1 MRKIKCPYCGFD
13 CIKYGK
19 TRIGSQR
26 WRCRE
31 CHQVFTKPYDHTNS
45 DFRLFLQWLFSKNV
59 QKDMPG
65 AGRNFRRKTVKFW
78 ELWPLPPKVETQR
91 SIVFIDGIH
100 LGRKA
105 CILICCDEKHVLGWY
120 VCRAERAQAW
130 EALMNRIATPKVVV
144 SDGGTGFRKALK
156 KVWPK
161 AKLQRCIFHA
171 SQQVKR
177 YTTTR
182 PKTLAGAELYGL
194 SNDLFKVNSTDAAL
208 NWVRRLTD
216 WKIKHKAFLD
226 EVSYDEYG
234 KPRLKHERLLKAEQS
249 LIVLIK
255 SGTLF
260 TYLDRTLDFD
270 CSSTNNRIEGGIN
283 AQLRAMLRYHRGMNI
298 ERRIKAVFWWC
309 YMHSPKPLSP
319 AEILEVMPTNKSISQ
334 LYDTMNSRERL
345 ENSIPTWG
353 DAIVWSDFHFSDPY
367 PNYLWD

>member
-156 KVWPK
+156 KFG
-161 AKLQRCIFHA
+161 QRPNFKD
-171 SQQVKR
+171 VFFM
-177 YTTTR
+177 
-182 PKTLAGAELYGL
+182 LL
-194 SNDLFKVNSTDAAL
+194 SK
-208 NWVRRLTD
+208 
-216 WKIKHKAFLD
+216 
-226 EVSYDEYG
+226 
-234 KPRLKHERLLKAEQS
+234 
-249 LIVLIK
+249 
-255 SGTLF
+255 
-260 TYLDRTLDFD
+260 
-270 CSSTNNRIEGGIN
+270 
-283 AQLRAMLRYHRGMNI
+283 
-298 ERRIKAVFWWC
+298 
-309 YMHSPKPLSP
+309 
-319 AEILEVMPTNKSISQ
+319 
-334 LYDTMNSRERL
+334 
-345 ENSIPTWG
+345 
-353 DAIVWSDFHFSDPY
+353 
-367 PNYLWD
+367 

>member
-31 CHQVFTKPYDHTNS
+31 CHQVFTKAYDHTNS

-182 PKTLAGAELYGL
+182 SKTLAG
-194 SNDLFKVNSTDAAL
+194 
-208 NWVRRLTD
+208 
-216 WKIKHKAFLD
+216 
-226 EVSYDEYG
+226 
-234 KPRLKHERLLKAEQS
+234 AEQS

-260 TYLDRTLDFD
+260 TYLDETLDFD

-345 ENSIPTWG
+345 EDSIPTWG

>member
-1 MRKIKCPYCGFD
+1 
-13 CIKYGK
+13 
-19 TRIGSQR
+19 
-26 WRCRE
+26 
-31 CHQVFTKPYDHTNS
+31 
-45 DFRLFLQWLFSKNV
+45 
-59 QKDMPG
+59 MPG
-65 AGRNFRRKTVKFW
+65 VGRNFRRKTVKFW
-78 ELWPLPPKVETQR
+78 ELWPLLPKVETQR

-255 SGTLF
+255 SGTSF
-260 TYLDRTLDFD
+260 TYLDETLDFD